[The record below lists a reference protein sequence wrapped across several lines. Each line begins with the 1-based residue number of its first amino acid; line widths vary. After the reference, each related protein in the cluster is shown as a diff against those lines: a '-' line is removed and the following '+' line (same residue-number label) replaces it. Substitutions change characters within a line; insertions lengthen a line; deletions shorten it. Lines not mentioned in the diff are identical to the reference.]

1 MRIFLSV
8 LILIFS
14 LQSWTKADDIRD
26 FEIEG
31 MSIGDSALD
40 YFTYNEFK
48 NATDE
53 SAKDRKYIVKSF
65 INKELSLYEVIQISY
80 KNSDKNKIIVGIGGV
95 IDFPD
100 NINSCKSEMY
110 KISSELSKLFPNAI
124 KKDWGKYKMPTNE
137 GHYFPITFDF
147 KNLSRAMVSCQDWN
161 KETGIT
167 DNLKVS
173 LFSADY
179 SEYLKRQN

>member
-1 MRIFLSV
+1 MKKLLGIVVLGFLLSGNA
-8 LILIFS
+8 F
-14 LQSWTKADDIRD
+14 ADDIRD

-40 YFTYNEFK
+40 YFTNNEFK

-65 INKELSLYEVIQISY
+65 FNKKLSLYEVIQISY

-147 KNLSRAMVSCQDWN
+147 KNLSRAMVSCQDWK